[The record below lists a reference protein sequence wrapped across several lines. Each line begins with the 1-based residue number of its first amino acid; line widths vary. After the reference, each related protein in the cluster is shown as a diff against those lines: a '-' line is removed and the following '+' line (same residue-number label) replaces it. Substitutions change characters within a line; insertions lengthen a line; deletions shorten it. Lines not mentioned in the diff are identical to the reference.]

1 MPNIHTRD
9 RACDDC
15 RAIRP
20 LSELSDVLRRT
31 RWRCVCAD
39 REACAERVQQREVE
53 REVVA
58 A

>member
-15 RAIRP
+15 HTIRP
-20 LSELSDVLRRT
+20 LSELSDVLRCT
-31 RWRCVCAD
+31 RWRCVCVD
-39 REACAERVQQREVE
+39 REACAERVQQREIE
-53 REVVA
+53 REGVA